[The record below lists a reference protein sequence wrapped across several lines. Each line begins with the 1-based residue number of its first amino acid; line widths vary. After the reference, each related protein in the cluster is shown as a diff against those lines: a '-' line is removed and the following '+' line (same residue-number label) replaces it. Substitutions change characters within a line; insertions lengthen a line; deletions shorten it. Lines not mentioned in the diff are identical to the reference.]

1 MAYKTFTTGEVLTAA
16 DTNDYLANAMA
27 TFVNETAITAGA
39 STVTVANCF
48 TSAYDR
54 YKIVL
59 STNASAAGGTQ
70 GYGLSPNG
78 STTGQYTSG
87 MYQSATSATVLT
99 FNVSAQSYI
108 FLGYMGS
115 TQMVAEVDN
124 WNAFGTTSGKTAN
137 VRWSSYDTTASRG
150 GTSTLWRTNGTSNTG
165 FSIFAG
171 GGLTFGAGTIRVYG
185 YRKV

>member
-1 MAYKTFTTGEVLTAA
+1 
-16 DTNDYLANAMA
+16 MA

-39 STVTVANCF
+39 STVTVSNCF

-59 STNASAAGGTQ
+59 SSSASAAGGTQ
-70 GYGLSPNG
+70 GWGLSPNG

-87 MYQSATSATVLT
+87 MYQLATAATVLT
-99 FNVSAQSYI
+99 FNVTAQTYI
-108 FLGYMGS
+108 FLGYMGNN
-115 TQMVAEVDN
+115 QMLAEVDN
-124 WNAFGTTSGKTAN
+124 WNAYGTTNGKTAN
-137 VRWSSYDTTASRG
+137 VRWSSYDTAASLG
-150 GTSTLWRTNGTSNTG
+150 GNSTVWSTNGTSNTG

>member
-1 MAYKTFTTGEVLTAA
+1 MAYKLFSSEVLTSS
-16 DTNDYLANAMA
+16 DTNTYLANSMA
-27 TFVNETAITAGA
+27 TFVNETAIPAGA
-39 STVTVANCF
+39 STVTVSNAF
-48 TSAYDR
+48 SASYDR
-54 YKIVL
+54 YKIVI

-87 MYQSATSATVLT
+87 MYQLATSGTVLT

-108 FLGYMGS
+108 FLGYMGNN
-115 TQMVAEVDN
+115 QMLAEIDN
-124 WNAFGTTSGKTAN
+124 WNAFGATNGKTAN
-137 VRWSSYDTTASRG
+137 IRWSSFDGTASLG
-150 GTSTLWRTNGTSNTG
+150 GTSTLWSTNGTSNTG

>member
-1 MAYKTFTTGEVLTAA
+1 MAYKLFTSGEVLTSS
-16 DTNDYLANAMA
+16 DTNTFLANSMA

-39 STVTVANCF
+39 STVTVSNCF
-48 TSAYDR
+48 TSSYDR
-54 YKIVL
+54 YKIVI
-59 STNASAAGGTQ
+59 STNASAAGGSQ

-87 MYQSATSATVLT
+87 TYQVATSATLLS
-99 FNVSAQSYI
+99 FNISAQSYI
-108 FLGYMGS
+108 FLGYMGNN
-115 TQMVAEVDN
+115 QMVSEVDN
-124 WNAFGTTSGKTAN
+124 WNAFGATSGKTGN
-137 VRWSSYDTTASRG
+137 VRWSSYDTSNSLG
-150 GTSTLWRTNGTSNTG
+150 GNSTLWSTDGTSNTG